1 VHLVVVAVAATA
13 VAVAATAVVVAA
25 TAAVAVI
32 VAPVPVVGKIA
43 AMEAV
48 RPVAVTAVAELLA
61 VATSQPRLTE
71 VVLKRVDAVGVVV
84 VRLRT
89 MVVAA
94 AMAEVMTTA
103 VTEELKVE

>member
-1 VHLVVVAVAATA
+1 MHLVVAAVATA
-13 VAVAATAVVVAA
+13 VAAMAVVVATA
-25 TAAVAVI
+25 AAVAI
-32 VAPVPVVGKIA
+32 DAPVPVVGKIA
-43 AMEAV
+43 VMEAA